1 MRWEQKYRPE
11 RFDQVRG
18 QDHAVRLLSAL
29 SVQRTSGRNLLLHGA
44 VGSGKTSLAKLF
56 SRALNCIDIGPDG
69 SPCGRCDNCLDP
81 RRYHFEY
88 DVPGRSDDNALSW
101 AKEIVRSHSEGRVR
115 VLFFDEAHALSKVT
129 QNGFLKLIEDDQSGT
144 CFFFATTEVRKLI
157 PAFVSRLTEIRIHA
171 LTPTV
176 AYQLLEHIATR
187 ENIAYEPEALHLLV
201 AAKPPFARD
210 LTIALQRLHDDG
222 GRIDADLVKSVYD
235 LSVRDHLGDYCIALA
250 RGDRHAQVTS
260 MRQWPAPVAEKVR
273 WIRTFLVSVYYNDVL
288 GQLLPL
294 DPLVQ
299 SMVAARREFL
309 AELCERFDFADCA
322 EAEPI
327 LKRLLEFWSQ
337 PTAQDD
343 ETAILKL
350 MLFERL
356 IGPTLLRP
364 GAVCREEDLPNIAA
378 TRIDV
383 SGTATSQAS
392 SVLTSSPYIERE
404 EIRQIINR
412 SSFFVQHYGVLLNVA
427 LRVHI
432 RCGDDLE
439 RIAVKEIGGFCNE
452 LEAWAGFDSRNFASI
467 AVLERDGGEIVGRIA
482 AHLDQNQVRELE
494 AFCDDWAERCGQL
507 IEISKSGD
515 DEQTLFHWG
524 NVCELCAGFTPMS
537 NDQPEEKD
545 LRQLLRVPRRKWR
558 SPGPFSHPRVIFS
571 KRLSDGSIAEACEF
585 GMSPLSAFDAERWDW
600 ISKGWELRE
609 FPDRQAECRQ
619 RQREIS
625 EIKSRFRHDRI
636 QLQRHLSQYMDAWN
650 GQTPERRVRRWRGW
664 W

>member
-1 MRWEQKYRPE
+1 MRWEQKFRPE

-56 SRALNCIDIGPDG
+56 SRALNCIDIEPDG

-171 LTPTV
+171 LTPAV
-176 AYQLLEHIATR
+176 AYELLEHIAKQ

-222 GRIDADLVKSVYD
+222 GRIDADLVKRVYD

-250 RGDRHAQVTS
+250 RGDRHAQVTTS
-260 MRQWPAPVAEKVR
+260 IRQWPASLAEKVR
-273 WIRTFLVSVYYNDVL
+273 WIRSFLATVYYNDVL

-299 SMVAARREFL
+299 SMVSARREFVTQ
-309 AELCERFDFADCA
+309 LCARFDLADCA
-322 EAEPI
+322 EAEPF
-327 LKRLLEFWSQ
+327 LKRMLEFWSQ
-337 PTAQDD
+337 PVPQDD
-343 ETAILKL
+343 ETAGLKL
-350 MLFERL
+350 MLFEGL
-356 IGPTLLRP
+356 ISTGLLRP
-364 GAVCREEDLPNIAA
+364 GVVQRDEDLPNIAP
-378 TRIDV
+378 TRSDA
-383 SGTATSQAS
+383 SGSVASQKS

-427 LRVHI
+427 LRLHI
-432 RCGDDLE
+432 RSGDDLE
-439 RIAVKEIGGFCNE
+439 CVGAKAISDLCNE
-452 LEAWAGFDSRNFASI
+452 LDAWAGLDSRNFASI
-467 AVLERDGGEIVGRIA
+467 AVLERDGARSLVESSRISIRIRSVNWRRSARTGLNA
-482 AHLDQNQVRELE
+482 AVSALRYRKVATKNKCSFIRETCKNSALD
-494 AFCDDWAERCGQL
+494 
-507 IEISKSGD
+507 S
-515 DEQTLFHWG
+515 
-524 NVCELCAGFTPMS
+524 
-537 NDQPEEKD
+537 
-545 LRQLLRVPRRKWR
+545 
-558 SPGPFSHPRVIFS
+558 
-571 KRLSDGSIAEACEF
+571 
-585 GMSPLSAFDAERWDW
+585 
-600 ISKGWELRE
+600 
-609 FPDRQAECRQ
+609 FP
-619 RQREIS
+619 
-625 EIKSRFRHDRI
+625 
-636 QLQRHLSQYMDAWN
+636 
-650 GQTPERRVRRWRGW
+650 
-664 W
+664 

>member
-56 SRALNCIDIGPDG
+56 SRALNCIDIGSDG

-88 DVPGRSDDNALSW
+88 DVPARSDDNALSW
-101 AKEIVRSHSEGRVR
+101 AREIVRSHSESRVR
-115 VLFFDEAHALSKVT
+115 VLFFDEAHALSKAT

-171 LTPTV
+171 LTPAV
-176 AYQLLEHIATR
+176 AYELLEHIATR

-260 MRQWPAPVAEKVR
+260 IRQWPASLAEKVR
-273 WIRTFLVSVYYNDVL
+273 WIKTFLATVYYNDVL

-299 SMVAARREFL
+299 SMVSARREFVSQ
-309 AELCERFDFADCA
+309 LCARFDLADCA
-322 EAEPI
+322 EAEPF
-327 LKRLLEFWSQ
+327 LKRMLEFWSQ
-337 PTAQDD
+337 PVPQDD
-343 ETAILKL
+343 ETAGLKL
-350 MLFERL
+350 MLFEGL
-356 IGPTLLRP
+356 ISPGLLRP
-364 GAVCREEDLPNIAA
+364 GVVQRDPPNIAP
-378 TRIDV
+378 TRSDA
-383 SGTATSQAS
+383 SGSVTSQKS
-392 SVLTSSPYIERE
+392 SVLTSSSYIERE

-412 SSFFVQHYGVLLNVA
+412 SSFLVQHYGVLLNVA
-427 LRVHI
+427 LRLHI
-432 RCGDDLE
+432 RSGDDLE
-439 RIAVKEIGGFCNE
+439 CVGTKAIGDLCNE
-452 LEAWAGFDSRNFASI
+452 LEAWAGLDSRNFASI
-467 AVLERDGGEIVGRIA
+467 AVLERDGGEIVGRIV
-482 AHLDQNQVRELE
+482 AHLDQNQVGELE
-494 AFCDDWAERCGQL
+494 AFCEHCAERCGQL
-507 IEISKSGD
+507 VEISKGGD
-515 DEQTLFHWG
+515 EEQTLFHWR
-524 NVCELCAGFTPMS
+524 NVQELCAGFVPMS
-537 NDQPEEKD
+537 NDQPDEKD

-585 GMSPLSAFDAERWDW
+585 GMSPLSAFDAEQWNW

-609 FPDRQAECRQ
+609 FPDRQTERRQ

-625 EIKSRFRHDRI
+625 ETKSRFRQDPVR
-636 QLQRHLSQYMDAWN
+636 LREHLSRCMDAWN
-650 GQTPERRVRRWRGW
+650 SLTPERRLRRWRGW

>member
-29 SVQRTSGRNLLLHGA
+29 SAQRTSGRNLLLHGA

-56 SRALNCIDIGPDG
+56 SRALNCVDIEPDG

-101 AKEIVRSHSEGRVR
+101 AKEIVRSHSESRVR
-115 VLFFDEAHALSKVT
+115 VLFFDEAHALSKAT

-157 PAFVSRLTEIRIHA
+157 PAFVSRLTEIRIYA
-171 LTPTV
+171 LTPAV
-176 AYQLLEHIATR
+176 AYELLEHIAKQ

-210 LTIALQRLHDDG
+210 LTIALQRLHDG
-222 GRIDADLVKSVYD
+222 GDRIDAGLIKSVYD
-235 LSVRDHLGDYCIALA
+235 LSVRDHLGDYFIALA

-260 MRQWPAPVAEKVR
+260 MRQWPAAVAEKVR

-299 SMVAARREFL
+299 SMVAARREFV
-309 AELCERFDFADCA
+309 AALCERFDFADCA

-337 PTAQDD
+337 STPQDD
-343 ETAILKL
+343 GTASLKL
-350 MLFERL
+350 MLFEGL
-356 IGPTLLRP
+356 ISPRSLRP
-364 GAVCREEDLPNIAA
+364 GTVRREEDLPNIAPA
-378 TRIDV
+378 SSDA
-383 SGTATSQAS
+383 SGSAASQES
-392 SVLTSSPYIERE
+392 SVLTSWPYIGRE
-404 EIRQIINR
+404 EVRQIINS

-427 LRVHI
+427 LRIHI
-432 RCGDDLE
+432 RCGHDLE
-439 RIAVKEIGGFCNE
+439 RVAAKAIGDFCNE

-467 AVLERDGGEIVGRIA
+467 AVLERDGGEIVGRIV
-482 AHLDQNQVRELE
+482 AHLDQNQVSEVE
-494 AFCDDWAERCGQL
+494 AFCVDWGEKCGQL
-507 IEISKSGD
+507 IEISKGD
-515 DEQTLFHWG
+515 DEEQTLFHWR
-524 NVCELCAGFTPMS
+524 NVQELCAGFVPIN
-537 NDQPEEKD
+537 NDQPAEKD
-545 LRQLLRVPRRKWR
+545 LRQLLRVPRTKWR
-558 SPGPFSHPRVIFS
+558 SPGPFSYPRVIFS

-585 GMSPLSAFDAERWDW
+585 GMSPLSAFDAEQWDW

-609 FPDRQAECRQ
+609 FTDRQAECRQ
-619 RQREIS
+619 RQREIT
-625 EIKSRFRHDRI
+625 EIKSRFRHDPV
-636 QLQRHLSQYMDAWN
+636 QRRERLSRCMDAWN
-650 GQTPERRVRRWRGW
+650 SLTPVRRLRRWRGW